1 MSAVD
6 EAGNEGDLSIES
18 FATALIENNSNSG
31 GLPVPLH
38 GLVDAV
44 IRQAEMVREDINSIK
59 DSFYSKEGLEKEL
72 FSDLMLSRDIESAL
86 SELNALQKDI
96 SKYKSEYITQTELN
110 KKLDSANLKIS
121 SIKKKVPE
129 TIIIGDSKEFKQ
141 QINLDDLRSLAI
153 FSKEGISEDEIEY
166 RSSKSLEA
174 IKSSGFET
182 TLKSTNLEII
192 YLDGSRAHRAV
203 MKEKISSN
211 NLDGSNFSIA
221 ESIGEEVISHSS
233 EILLIHGDYK
243 LIKEDTILSF
253 SSDKKEIIYI
263 LPKNIDLKT
272 IPKVKSIL
280 WYESAYIPKKS
291 LISGYATLYNFD
303 GTDFKK
309 FFLFVLV
316 ILFLTGYYF
325 YLRSNRSSTNDCVKF
340 KEMVSKIKIHL
351 KNGEVSLARNKYN
364 ELSSMYKSLPK
375 NIQKGVYDEVQSIL
389 SEINSR

>member
-1 MSAVD
+1 
-6 EAGNEGDLSIES
+6 
-18 FATALIENNSNSG
+18 
-31 GLPVPLH
+31 
-38 GLVDAV
+38 
-44 IRQAEMVREDINSIK
+44 
-59 DSFYSKEGLEKEL
+59 
-72 FSDLMLSRDIESAL
+72 
-86 SELNALQKDI
+86 
-96 SKYKSEYITQTELN
+96 
-110 KKLDSANLKIS
+110 
-121 SIKKKVPE
+121 
-129 TIIIGDSKEFKQ
+129 
-141 QINLDDLRSLAI
+141 
-153 FSKEGISEDEIEY
+153 
-166 RSSKSLEA
+166 
-174 IKSSGFET
+174 
-182 TLKSTNLEII
+182 
-192 YLDGSRAHRAV
+192 